1 MYFEYGENEILYLK
15 SKDRKLAE
23 VTAETILS
31 VDISKLQSYGMTFRK
46 AEYITDFSEKV
57 HSDAFNLDAV
67 WQMTDEEAIRELS
80 SLKAIKSQFAQKSVP
95 IQTKTVHRHHR
106 IQMHF
111 LRFKYG
117 IYMQI

>member
-1 MYFEYGENEILYLK
+1 MK
-15 SKDRKLAE
+15 KDLTE

-67 WQMTDEEAIRELS
+67 WQMTDEEAIQELS
-80 SLKAIKSQFAQKSVP
+80 SLKGFIFSPFLLFSVYNLSFRELLHLLLP
-95 IQTKTVHRHHR
+95 INTGLLHCNR
-106 IQMHF
+106 
-111 LRFKYG
+111 G
-117 IYMQI
+117 